1 MPTKATSLLK
11 GDVIIIKEYVYT
23 AIIHSPVG
31 HAKTTLRRSKKP
43 LAISYEQAYESTTYE
58 GPC

>member
-1 MPTKATSLLK
+1 MPTKTTNLLK
-11 GDVIIIKEYVYT
+11 CDVINMKEYVYT
-23 AIIHSPVG
+23 AISQRPVG

-43 LAISYEQAYESTTYE
+43 LAISYEQAYKSTTYE